1 MSSPDKKEN
10 ILIKQNETI
19 MSIFLIV
26 CVLDGVMKRFP
37 RDCIA
42 NIDRV
47 GGVSYIYK

>member
-10 ILIKQNETI
+10 ILIEQNAKI

-26 CVLDGVMKRFP
+26 CILDGVMKRFP
-37 RDCIA
+37 RDFIA

-47 GGVSYIYK
+47 GGFYYNL